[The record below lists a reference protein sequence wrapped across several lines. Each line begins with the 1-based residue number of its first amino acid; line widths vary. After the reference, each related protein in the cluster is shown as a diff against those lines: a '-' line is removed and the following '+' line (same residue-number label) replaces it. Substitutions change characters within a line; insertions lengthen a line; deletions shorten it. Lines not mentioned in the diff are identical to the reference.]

1 MLENDY
7 FSIIHNYVHNV
18 YNYARLAK
26 IDAVRAYMSQDYYW
40 IRRRKSMHSHITS
53 KLTSNTNVRG
63 WGFNLKWMFFTQE
76 NWKTKTKLWLLF
88 WTYHLII
95 STANLA

>member
-26 IDAVRAYMSQDYYW
+26 IDAVRAYMSKNKILTESDEFLSDRLW
-40 IRRRKSMHSHITS
+40 RPKIRQSSI
-53 KLTSNTNVRG
+53 
-63 WGFNLKWMFFTQE
+63 
-76 NWKTKTKLWLLF
+76 
-88 WTYHLII
+88 
-95 STANLA
+95 